1 LGASKGYIVRVVLR
15 ETLLLALAGIV
26 VGYIFSATGRAGIV
40 HQFPTLRMLPL
51 TWRWSLYA
59 ALIAIGG
66 AMLGAIYPAF
76 KAAQK
81 DPIDALA
88 YE

>member
-1 LGASKGYIVRVVLR
+1 MLYTSVLAFIGSLLGAL
-15 ETLLLALAGIV
+15 
-26 VGYIFSATGRAGIV
+26 
-40 HQFPTLRMLPL
+40 
-51 TWRWSLYA
+51 
-59 ALIAIGG
+59 
-66 AMLGAIYPAF
+66 YPAM

>member
-1 LGASKGYIVRVVLR
+1 VGSLLGA
-15 ETLLLALAGIV
+15 
-26 VGYIFSATGRAGIV
+26 F
-40 HQFPTLRMLPL
+40 
-51 TWRWSLYA
+51 
-59 ALIAIGG
+59 
-66 AMLGAIYPAF
+66 YPAM

>member
-1 LGASKGYIVRVVLR
+1 LR
-15 ETLLLALAGIV
+15 ETLLLAIGGIV
-26 VGYIFSATGRAGIV
+26 LGVTVSLLARVAIQHRWPLVHIDRSNEWMLAATI
-40 HQFPTLRMLPL
+40 
-51 TWRWSLYA
+51 
-59 ALIAIGG
+59 IAIVG
-66 AMLGAIYPAF
+66 ATAGALYPAF

>member
-1 LGASKGYIVRVVLR
+1 LNQR
-15 ETLLLALAGIV
+15 
-26 VGYIFSATGRAGIV
+26 
-40 HQFPTLRMLPL
+40 FPTLPFPVEVPWMLY
-51 TWRWSLYA
+51 TA
-59 ALIAIGG
+59 ALAFIGSL
-66 AMLGAIYPAF
+66 LGALYPAL

>member
-1 LGASKGYIVRVVLR
+1 LPLLNIELTGGWILWATIIAIVGALLGAL
-15 ETLLLALAGIV
+15 
-26 VGYIFSATGRAGIV
+26 
-40 HQFPTLRMLPL
+40 
-51 TWRWSLYA
+51 
-59 ALIAIGG
+59 
-66 AMLGAIYPAF
+66 YPAY

>member
-1 LGASKGYIVRVVLR
+1 MPVDITSGWVLR
-15 ETLLLALAGIV
+15 
-26 VGYIFSATGRAGIV
+26 ATI
-40 HQFPTLRMLPL
+40 
-51 TWRWSLYA
+51 
-59 ALIAIGG
+59 IAIVG
-66 AMLGAIYPAF
+66 AIAGAIYPAF

>member
-1 LGASKGYIVRVVLR
+1 VHIDRSNEWILR
-15 ETLLLALAGIV
+15 STI
-26 VGYIFSATGRAGIV
+26 
-40 HQFPTLRMLPL
+40 
-51 TWRWSLYA
+51 
-59 ALIAIGG
+59 IAIVG
-66 AMLGAIYPAF
+66 ATAGAVYPAY

>member
-1 LGASKGYIVRVVLR
+1 VR
-15 ETLLLALAGIV
+15 
-26 VGYIFSATGRAGIV
+26 
-40 HQFPTLRMLPL
+40 
-51 TWRWSLYA
+51 A
-59 ALIAIGG
+59 AIIAMVG
-66 AMLGAIYPAF
+66 AMIGAVYPAF